1 MNAINICAHLVCF
14 AARSCLNCWQGQVQ
28 NSSRRYSPPSINL
41 VQAINMGSVR
51 CSWQGGTLKFHLWAL
66 CIFLFTLIFPTA
78 VLGGQSPESVTEAP
92 AYSSARPCAQGC
104 VYNGCCTIDIG
115 EAMGCNTNT
124 YCFCRQD
131 LRATGSVFL
140 SKCVNSRCSTNALDM
155 SWAFLAWAQYCSF
168 GDAPSTQPA
177 GTCKLRF

>member
-1 MNAINICAHLVCF
+1 MGCSVV
-14 AARSCLNCWQGQVQ
+14 RSCLNCWQKQDQ
-28 NSSRRYSPPSINL
+28 NSFRRYSPPLINL
-41 VQAINMGSVR
+41 MQTINMGSAR
-51 CSWQGGTLKFHLWAL
+51 HSWQRGALKFHLWAL
-66 CIFLFTLIFPTA
+66 RIFLFTLIFPTV
-78 VLGGQSPESVTEAP
+78 VLGARSPGSVTEVP

-177 GTCKLRF
+177 ETCKLRF

>member
-1 MNAINICAHLVCF
+1 MVCF
-14 AARSCLNCWQGQVQ
+14 VVRSCLNFWQERVQ
-28 NSSRRYSPPSINL
+28 NLFRRYSPPSINL
-41 VQAINMGSVR
+41 MQTIYMGSAR
-51 CSWQGGTLKFHLWAL
+51 RSWQRGTLKFHLWTL

-78 VLGGQSPESVTEAP
+78 VLGGQSPGSVTEAP

-104 VYNGCCTIDIG
+104 VHNCCTVDLG
-115 EAMGCNTNT
+115 EAMSCDVNS

-131 LRATGSVFL
+131 LRATGSEFL

-168 GDAPSTQPA
+168 GDAAPTQPA